1 MSSETAAIAR
11 LDQAIGKLED
21 AAQRLQAAGRS
32 EKIAAL
38 EAENRRLAEALEDA
52 SSGQAALEG
61 RVKDVSGRLDGVIG
75 ELKSVLGR

>member
-11 LDQAIGKLED
+11 LNEAIGKLED
-21 AAQRLQAAGRS
+21 AATRLQAAGRG
-32 EKIAAL
+32 EKIAEL
-38 EAENRRLAEALEDA
+38 EAENRRLAKALEDA
-52 SSGQAALEG
+52 GNGQAALEG